1 MVARAGKPLSY
12 SRPNAPS
19 KAEVLGTWLLAILSG
34 HKRYSHVTAIRCD
47 GVNLGWLGMGK
58 VISEAALRNAL
69 KRLPEAEGTTWLDAH
84 LSDHMSRL
92 LDAPRTATT
101 PT

>member
-1 MVARAGKPLSY
+1 
-12 SRPNAPS
+12 
-19 KAEVLGTWLLAILSG
+19 
-34 HKRYSHVTAIRCD
+34 
-47 GVNLGWLGMGK
+47 MGK